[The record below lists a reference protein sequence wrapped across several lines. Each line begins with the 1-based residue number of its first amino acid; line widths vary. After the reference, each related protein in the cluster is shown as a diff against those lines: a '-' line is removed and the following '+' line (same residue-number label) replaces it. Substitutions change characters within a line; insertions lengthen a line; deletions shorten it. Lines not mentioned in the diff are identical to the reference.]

1 MDELPMLGCE
11 AVCAPAGVTMT
22 MAAVMTNS
30 EAKERLIKA

>member
-22 MAAVMTNS
+22 MAAEIKNND
-30 EAKERLIKA
+30 AKERFKKV